1 MLTQGR
7 TGLVVP
13 AGDVRS
19 LMIALADLIDGKY
32 NWRSMREEAYRVQVE
47 RFSDR
52 SMAKRVA
59 HVYDETLGI

>member
-13 AGDVRS
+13 AGDARS